1 MQPTMKADQNP
12 APDRRTEVLGMDSVF
27 LTLEALSGPVEIL
40 KDVSLTIDRGSIVS
54 IIGPS
59 GSGKSSLISVA
70 AGLERPTSGR
80 VRLLGADLGQLNED
94 GLARLRRGRVT
105 MVFQSF
111 HLIPT
116 MSAYD
121 NVRGPLEIAGMDDVD
136 ARARKALDDV
146 GLSHRLDHFPGQLS
160 GGEQQ
165 RVAVARAL
173 ACGPEIVFADEPTGN
188 LDAKSGAHVADLL
201 FGLAADHGATLVM
214 VTHDLEL
221 AQRADQTITINDGR
235 IA

>member
-1 MQPTMKADQNP
+1 
-12 APDRRTEVLGMDSVF
+12 
-27 LTLEALSGPVEIL
+27 
-40 KDVSLTIDRGSIVS
+40 
-54 IIGPS
+54 
-59 GSGKSSLISVA
+59 
-70 AGLERPTSGR
+70 
-80 VRLLGADLGQLNED
+80 
-94 GLARLRRGRVT
+94 
-105 MVFQSF
+105 
-111 HLIPT
+111 

-121 NVRGPLEIAGMDDVD
+121 NVRGPLEIAGLDDVD

-146 GLSHRLDHFPGQLS
+146 ELSHRLDHFPGQLS

-188 LDAKSGAHVADLL
+188 LDARSGKHVADLL
-201 FGLAADHGATLVM
+201 FGLSADHGATLVM

-221 AQRADQTITINDGR
+221 AKRADRTIAIEDGR